1 MPWLIAMAVHVLLGS
16 LLALWVRHVSSVN
29 KNAFFS
35 MAFFNY
41 LVVLIGGTALAMY
54 FNNWSIPS
62 IPTGRAVIYLLVEGI
77 LLPMAWV
84 LNYKLISMVGA
95 ANSVI
100 AGTAGIIATTVLG
113 IIFLHEPAS
122 VKYFAGA
129 CLMVFAIY
137 ISFSINADEKHKQVG
152 SIWLKTSLIF
162 GVATLTALGLIFEKK
177 AISSIGY
184 SSYYCYGWGM
194 QCLGAFV
201 IMLALGRDELRSI
214 SVKTA
219 KYGLSIGLLTV
230 ITGSLFVYALSKG
243 ALSSAILFTSSKI
256 SITVV
261 LAAILLKERNDFA
274 KRILALLLSLAGLV
288 LIL

>member
-1 MPWLIAMAVHVLLGS
+1 
-16 LLALWVRHVSSVN
+16 
-29 KNAFFS
+29 
-35 MAFFNY
+35 
-41 LVVLIGGTALAMY
+41 
-54 FNNWSIPS
+54 
-62 IPTGRAVIYLLVEGI
+62 
-77 LLPMAWV
+77 
-84 LNYKLISMVGA
+84 
-95 ANSVI
+95 
-100 AGTAGIIATTVLG
+100 
-113 IIFLHEPAS
+113 
-122 VKYFAGA
+122 
-129 CLMVFAIY
+129 MVFAIY